1 MSFRRHIH
9 PSSLC
14 HSIGHSR
21 KFCNFVLGGLCQEAY
36 SADLLGFRL
45 LGLLQ
50 LDDLPTLI
58 GKSQF
63 MAEPFALANDGL
75 SLGFTFLVE
84 LVYILDRAPV
94 AMCRVSPSPKKPF
107 SMPLQASSPTCPLC
121 SGVTGRPDIFCCL
134 RTRKIG
140 RASCRER

>member
-1 MSFRRHIH
+1 
-9 PSSLC
+9 
-14 HSIGHSR
+14 
-21 KFCNFVLGGLCQEAY
+21 VLGGLCQEAY

-50 LDDLPTLI
+50 LDDLPALI

-94 AMCRVSPSPKKPF
+94 GDVPRFALPEETV
-107 SMPLQASSPTCPLC
+107 QYAAAS
-121 SGVTGRPDIFCCL
+121 
-134 RTRKIG
+134 
-140 RASCRER
+140 